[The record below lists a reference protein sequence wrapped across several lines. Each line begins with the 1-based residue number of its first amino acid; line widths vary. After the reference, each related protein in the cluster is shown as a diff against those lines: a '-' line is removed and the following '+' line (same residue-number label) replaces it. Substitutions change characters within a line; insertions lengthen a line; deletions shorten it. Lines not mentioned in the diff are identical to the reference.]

1 MKDTKIKDFIFITLG
16 VLLVSISVVY
26 FFQPNNIAAGGI
38 SGLAIV
44 INHFIPKI
52 PVGLLVLMMDGIL
65 FIVAFIVIGGKF
77 GAKSIYASLTLSLSM
92 WLLESFLP
100 ITITNDL
107 MLATIFGTLI
117 SAIGMAIVFNAN
129 ASTGGTDIIAKI
141 LSKFGTFNIGK
152 ALLIVDFVVTLL
164 GAATFGINVG
174 LYAFLSVI
182 INGYAIDKIIEGFNV
197 RNEVTIIRTKNKE
210 ISQYILNDLG
220 RGCTFLKGIGGYT
233 EKDSTILYSILERNE
248 FIKLKRHIGTI
259 DKKAFITVG
268 EVHEVTGEGFND
280 FEE

>member
-152 ALLIVDFVVTLL
+152 ALLIVD
-164 GAATFGINVG
+164 
-174 LYAFLSVI
+174 S
-182 INGYAIDKIIEGFNV
+182 
-197 RNEVTIIRTKNKE
+197 
-210 ISQYILNDLG
+210 
-220 RGCTFLKGIGGYT
+220 
-233 EKDSTILYSILERNE
+233 
-248 FIKLKRHIGTI
+248 
-259 DKKAFITVG
+259 
-268 EVHEVTGEGFND
+268 
-280 FEE
+280 